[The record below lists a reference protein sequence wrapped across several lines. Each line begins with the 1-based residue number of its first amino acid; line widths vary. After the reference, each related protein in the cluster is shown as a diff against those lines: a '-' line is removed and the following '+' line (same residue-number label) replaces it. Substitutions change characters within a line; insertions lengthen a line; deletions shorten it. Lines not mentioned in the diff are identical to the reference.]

1 MLPIG
6 PKVNNLRFD
15 EPRLRT
21 IYWTNFSIGITCLVR
36 TSFQRWIINNL
47 CLSSTN
53 SQEYTNFS
61 PSCRFCEPT
70 FRSTQEPNCTKSQPD
85 FATDDIFNCHCG
97 LFVCFSFLFFEK
109 TAYFVSFWRIR
120 QFHHKNWKLSLL
132 CNFSS
137 NSKSWYFSWLSTS
150 NKNENMSV
158 VKPIRRV

>member
-61 PSCRFCEPT
+61 PPCRFCEPT
-70 FRSTQEPNCTKSQPD
+70 FRSTQEPNCTKSRTLPQMTYLITTAVCLFD
-85 FATDDIFNCHCG
+85 F
-97 LFVCFSFLFFEK
+97 LSFFFEK
-109 TAYFVSFWRIR
+109 TAYFVSFWCIR
-120 QFHHKNWKLSLL
+120 RFHHKNWKLSLL

-137 NSKSWYFSWLSTS
+137 NSKSCYFSWLSTL

>member
-61 PSCRFCEPT
+61 PPCRFCEPT
-70 FRSTQEPNCTKSQPD
+70 FRSTQEPNCTKKPD
-85 FATDDIFNCHCG
+85 
-97 LFVCFSFLFFEK
+97 LFVCLFVFFNFHVNFEK
-109 TAYFVSFWRIR
+109 AAYFVSLWRITR
-120 QFHHKNWKLSLL
+120 FHY
-132 CNFSS
+132 
-137 NSKSWYFSWLSTS
+137 KSWKVSMVCKLFIKTS
-150 NKNENMSV
+150 RADLMD
-158 VKPIRRV
+158 PQL